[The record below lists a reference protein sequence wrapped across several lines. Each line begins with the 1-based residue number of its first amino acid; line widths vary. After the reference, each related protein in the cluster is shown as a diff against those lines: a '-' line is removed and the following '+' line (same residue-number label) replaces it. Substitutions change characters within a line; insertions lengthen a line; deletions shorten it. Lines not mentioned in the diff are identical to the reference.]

1 MEYKEEHMI
10 SEFQKPLESLFH
22 AKSEPSEVLNEID
35 LSNKT
40 VIITG
45 GYSGIGLETTKAI
58 LKAGAKVILPCRRLD
73 EAIKNLD
80 TNDKNLQLKSMDL
93 SSIESIENF
102 SAFISN

>member
-1 MEYKEEHMI
+1 MI
-10 SEFQKPLESLFH
+10 SEFQKPLQSLFH
-22 AKSEPSEVLNEID
+22 AKSQPSEVLHGID

-73 EAIKNLD
+73 EANKNLD
-80 TNDKNLQLKSMDL
+80 PNNKNLTLTSMDL
-93 SSIESIENF
+93 GSIESIEIF
-102 SAFISN
+102 TT